1 MSVHA
6 VNMYLAANLL
16 LLLAAIGVACLR
28 GVGGRSIVAI
38 AYRSQLQ
45 IAYVLTIAALLLPS
59 LSVVSQR
66 ADLLPRNAQIWS
78 GASMRDPTRSSQ
90 DTHRIG
96 ISVASSA
103 VSAPLY
109 AVRAITAGLFV
120 AGAAAFLIVLFA
132 EATRIRR
139 IIIDAQTI
147 ATRRRVRVLSSQTVR
162 VPFSLWIPGM
172 HFILLPADLI
182 VAPADLR
189 MAIQHEAQHHRQLD
203 TRVTYVYQLLRL
215 LFFWNP
221 AVHWLHKSIAE
232 LQEFSCDEALIG
244 SRKVSPQAYCSCL
257 LRVAESAVAQRVTS
271 ICVSMLGTGAGS
283 TLKRR
288 VEALL
293 MRQASGKRRWP
304 AAVLGGAVLAV
315 MAGTAMAFSSTIQDR
330 RISPE
335 QAQRM
340 LAVAQR
346 GSHFPFVANEP
357 VLAQLNRLLGTPD
370 GRAFVRASLRR
381 MQEHQALI
389 TTAIAR
395 YGLPAELMAVPLVE
409 SGYRNLPPG
418 DNPRHGAGL
427 WMFIEPTARRFGL
440 VIDGDI
446 DERLDVALE
455 TDAAMRMLGSLY
467 ERFDDWGLAL
477 LAYNAGERKVDEAMR
492 ATGSRNAWQAVEQ
505 GFENDAD
512 YLPRVMAL
520 ALIIKNPASIE

>member
-1 MSVHA
+1 MMSLHA
-6 VNMYLAANLL
+6 VNIYLAANLL
-16 LLLAAIGVACLR
+16 LLVAAIGVACLR
-28 GVGGRSIVAI
+28 VVGRRSTTATS
-38 AYRSQLQ
+38 YRSQLQ
-45 IAYVLTIAALLLPS
+45 IAYVLTVAAVLLPGVS
-59 LSVVSQR
+59 LLSQR
-66 ADLLPRNAQIWS
+66 AESLPRNAQIWS
-78 GASMRDPTRSSQ
+78 GASMRDLDRGSQ
-90 DTHRIG
+90 DTYRIG
-96 ISVASSA
+96 ISVASSE

-109 AVRAITAGLFV
+109 AVGAVTACVLL
-120 AGAAAFLIVLFA
+120 AGAAAFLIVILV
-132 EATRIRR
+132 EVTRIRR
-139 IIIDAQTI
+139 IIIGAQTI
-147 ATRRRVRVLSSQTVR
+147 AERRRVRVLCSQAVR

-172 HFILLPADLI
+172 HLI
-182 VAPADLR
+182 VLPESLVFAPADLR
-189 MAIQHEAQHHRQLD
+189 MAIRHEAQHHRQLD
-203 TRVTYVYQLLRL
+203 TRVTYAYQLVRL

-221 AVHWLHKSIAE
+221 GVHWLHRSVAE

-257 LRVAESAVAQRVTS
+257 LRVAESAVGHRVTS
-271 ICVSMLGTGAGS
+271 ICASMLGAGAGG

-288 VEALL
+288 VEAVLK
-293 MRQASGKRRWP
+293 RPADNRRWP
-304 AAVLGGAVLAV
+304 AAVLSGVVLAV
-315 MAGTAMAFSSTIQDR
+315 MAGTAPALSSTIQDR

-335 QAQRM
+335 QAQAM
-340 LAVAQR
+340 LAVARR
-346 GSHFPFVANEP
+346 GSDFPFVANNK

-389 TTAIAR
+389 TAAIAR

-467 ERFDDWGLAL
+467 ERFEDWGLAL

-520 ALIIKNPASIE
+520 ALIMKNPALIE